1 MNQSYWA
8 IINHFDIALIN
19 NELPFGTAEEIGTSG
34 RKSVKIGEHKG
45 FPLNLVPATE
55 ADLSRWAF
63 VFLRTQIARSLE
75 EVLTMH
81 RAVALNHFLETHQ
94 FLWKMRYKK
103 RAVRERNCK

>member
-19 NELPFGTAEEIGTSG
+19 NEFPFGTAEEISTSG
-34 RKSVKIGEHKG
+34 RKSVKIGEYKG
-45 FPLNLVPATE
+45 FPLNLVQATE
-55 ADLSRWAF
+55 SDLSRWTF

-75 EVLTMH
+75 EALTMH

-94 FLWKMRYKK
+94 FCGK
-103 RAVRERNCK
+103 